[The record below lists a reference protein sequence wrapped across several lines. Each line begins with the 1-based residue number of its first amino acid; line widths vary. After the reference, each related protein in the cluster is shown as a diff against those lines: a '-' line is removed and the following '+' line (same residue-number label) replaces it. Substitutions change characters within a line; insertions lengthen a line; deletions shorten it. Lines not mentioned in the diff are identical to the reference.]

1 MNTTTET
8 GFGAEGPHL
17 HHGYPAPVRCLGRL
31 AGMAGTLFLMAV
43 VSLALSGCATAPA
56 PQEPP
61 GERGAPR
68 GTETDVW
75 ARLSSQFAL
84 PLPTQASG
92 RARVQHYADFYLT
105 NSNFLT
111 VSLGR
116 AEPWVE
122 YLLEELESRNLPG
135 ELFLVPLIESGF
147 APRATSVSG
156 AAGIWQFMPATGAHF
171 GLLQTPDFDGRR
183 DVFASTEAALEYLES
198 LHARFQDWPLALAAF
213 NFGQGNVARAME
225 ANQRRGA
232 PTDYWSL
239 ELSNDAMSYVP
250 RILAVRQLI
259 ESRRVAL
266 PRHRA
271 ENTAVAVQINAAI
284 DLHRVAALANMPL
297 DDLRSL
303 NSATRSTVLP
313 AVPGARL
320 ALPRSTL
327 KNLAQEQ
334 RASGVDALEGAR
346 QTLLAAAALS
356 SPPPASNAVSPVTG
370 ATRVHVVQRGESLWG
385 IAARYGVDLGELG
398 ELNALSRGA
407 TLSPGQ
413 RLQVPAA
420 RNSEAQ
426 VVTHRVQPGETL
438 SAIARR
444 YGINLDALR
453 LANHIPGDFLRAGET
468 LVIPRLR

>member
-1 MNTTTET
+1 MRR
-8 GFGAEGPHL
+8 A
-17 HHGYPAPVRCLGRL
+17 YPSPVRCLGRL
-31 AGMAGTLFLMAV
+31 AVMAATLILMCV
-43 VSLALSGCATAPA
+43 VSLGLSGCATAPA
-56 PQEPP
+56 TKDDPSEQ
-61 GERGAPR
+61 GAAPR
-68 GTETDVW
+68 GTQTDVW
-75 ARLSSQFAL
+75 AQLSSQFAL

-92 RARVQHYADFYLT
+92 RARVQRYVDFYFV

-122 YLLEELESRNLPG
+122 YLLEELERRDLPA

-147 APRATSVSG
+147 EPRATSASG

-171 GLLQTPDFDGRR
+171 GLRQTVDFDGRR
-183 DVFASTEAALEYLES
+183 DVFASTEAALEYLET
-198 LHARFQDWPLALAAF
+198 LYARFQDWPLALAAF

-225 ANQRRGA
+225 ANERIGA

-239 ELSNDAMSYVP
+239 ELSEDAMSYVP

-259 ESRRVAL
+259 ESRRVEL
-266 PRHRA
+266 PRHRP
-271 ENTAVAVQINAAI
+271 ESTAVALQINAAI

-327 KNLAQEQ
+327 PNLVQHHFEQ
-334 RASGVDALEGAR
+334 GASGVDALEAAG

-356 SPPPASNAVSPVTG
+356 PPPGASNGGTPVT
-370 ATRVHVVQRGESLWG
+370 APSRVHVVQRGESLWG

-398 ELNALSRGA
+398 EINALPRGA

-413 RLQVPAA
+413 RLQVPAGK
-420 RNSEAQ
+420 NPQAQ
-426 VVTHRVQPGETL
+426 PVTHHVQPGETL

-444 YGINLDALR
+444 YGVNLDALR

-468 LVIPRLR
+468 LVIPRRR

>member
-1 MNTTTET
+1 M
-8 GFGAEGPHL
+8 
-17 HHGYPAPVRCLGRL
+17 
-31 AGMAGTLFLMAV
+31 AGMLILVGV
-43 VSLALSGCATAPA
+43 VSLGLSGCATAPA
-56 PQEPP
+56 TKDAA
-61 GERGAPR
+61 GEQGAPR
-68 GTETDVW
+68 GTQTDVW
-75 ARLSSQFAL
+75 ARLSGQFAL
-84 PLPTQASG
+84 PLPTQASA
-92 RARVQHYADFYLT
+92 RARVQRYADFYLA

-122 YLLEELESRNLPG
+122 YLLEEIESRNLPG

-147 APRATSVSG
+147 APRATSASG

-171 GLLQTPDFDGRR
+171 GLRQTPDFDGRR
-183 DVFASTEAALEYLES
+183 DVFASTEAALEYLET
-198 LHARFQDWPLALAAF
+198 LHARFEDWPLALAAF

-225 ANQRRGA
+225 ANARRGA

-239 ELSNDAMSYVP
+239 QLSDDAMSYVP

-259 ESRRVAL
+259 ESRRVEL
-266 PRHRA
+266 PRHRP
-271 ENTAVAVQINAAI
+271 ENTVVALQVNAAI

-320 ALPRSTL
+320 ALPRSALTTI
-327 KNLAQEQ
+327 AQHHSE
-334 RASGVDALEGAR
+334 RGASDIDPLEATG

-356 SPPPASNAVSPVTG
+356 QPLSASNGVNPVT
-370 ATRVHVVQRGESLWG
+370 ATTRVHVVQRGESLWG

-398 ELNALSRGA
+398 EINALPRGA

-413 RLQVPAA
+413 RLQLPAA

-444 YGINLDALR
+444 YGISLDALR

-468 LVIPRLR
+468 LVIPRRR

>member
-1 MNTTTET
+1 M
-8 GFGAEGPHL
+8 
-17 HHGYPAPVRCLGRL
+17 
-31 AGMAGTLFLMAV
+31 AGMAATLILMGAV
-43 VSLALSGCATAPA
+43 CLGLSGCATAPA
-56 PQEPP
+56 TKEAS

-68 GTETDVW
+68 GAETTDVW
-75 ARLSSQFAL
+75 ARLSSQFVLAL
-84 PLPTQASG
+84 PIQASG
-92 RARVQHYADFYLT
+92 RARIQHYADFYLA
-105 NSNFLT
+105 NSNFFT

-122 YLLEELESRNLPG
+122 YLLEELERRNLPG

-147 APRATSVSG
+147 GSRATSASG

-171 GLLQTPDFDGRR
+171 GLRQTPDYDGRR
-183 DVFASTEAALEYLES
+183 DVFAATEAALEYLET

-225 ANQRRGA
+225 ANERRGA

-239 ELSNDAMSYVP
+239 QLSEDAMSYVP

-259 ESRRVAL
+259 ETRRVAL
-266 PRHRA
+266 PRHRP
-271 ENTAVAVQINAAI
+271 ESTVVALQINAAI
-284 DLHRVAALANMPL
+284 DLHRVAALADMPL

-313 AVPGARL
+313 AIPGARL

-327 KNLAQEQ
+327 THLAQPHAEQ
-334 RASGVDALEGAR
+334 GASGVEALEAAG

-356 SPPPASNAVSPVTG
+356 QPSSAANGVTPVTPVTG
-370 ATRVHVVQRGESLWG
+370 AARVHVVQRGESLWG

-398 ELNALSRGA
+398 EINALPRGA

-413 RLQVPAA
+413 RLQLPAA
-420 RNSEAQ
+420 KNSAAQ

-444 YGINLDALR
+444 YGVNLDALR
-453 LANHIPGDFLRAGET
+453 MVNHIPGDFLRAGET
-468 LVIPRLR
+468 LVIPRRR